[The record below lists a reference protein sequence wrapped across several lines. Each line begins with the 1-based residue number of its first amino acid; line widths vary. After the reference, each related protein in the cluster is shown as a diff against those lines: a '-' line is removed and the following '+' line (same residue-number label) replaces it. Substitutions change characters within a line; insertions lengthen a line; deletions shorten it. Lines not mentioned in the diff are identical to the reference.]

1 MPTSGR
7 APAINELRGVVK
19 RNAPSAIEGLSAEF
33 QEFADELTK
42 GVVLG
47 PEVGPEDNRAFVE
60 RRAMLAVRLGNEV
73 VSIVSRRIEQVKQK
87 AASRRKR
94 KIVLLT
100 LGGVS
105 GAGTL
110 GALGASPEFAGR
122 IGAAITSFVAIGNS
136 IHEFLVRQGEE
147 KLSDVVLKLTKA
159 KYELTVYCGEL
170 EAAVK
175 ERIDIEQLTE
185 LINKANSVAG
195 ELSGESAGLGV

>member
-1 MPTSGR
+1 MPTSG
-7 APAINELRGVVK
+7 APAINELSGLVK
-19 RNAPSAIEGLSAEF
+19 RSAPNAIEILSTDF
-33 QEFADELTK
+33 REFADELTK

-47 PEVGPEDNRAFVE
+47 TEVEREDNRAFVE

-73 VSIVSRRIEQVKQK
+73 VNIVGRRIEQVNRN

-94 KIVLLT
+94 KMFLLT

-110 GALGASPEFAGR
+110 GALGASPELAGR
-122 IGAAITSFVAIGNS
+122 MGAAITSFVAIGNA
-136 IHEFLVRQGEE
+136 IHEFLVQQDDK
-147 KLSDVVLKLTKA
+147 KLSDVVLKLAKA
-159 KYELTVYCGEL
+159 KYELAIYCGEL
-170 EAAVK
+170 DAAVK
-175 ERIDIEQLTE
+175 EQIGLEKLTE